1 MARPPIPKPGTKSS
15 FAGEICPAINDE
27 PTTAQ
32 ARSKFQCLTPDS
44 GRDALSRAGWLPR
57 VSTIAVCLS
66 LLLRRSRTLLGGGAL
81 LGLLLS
87 CSLGGGALLGL
98 LLSCSLGGGALLG
111 LLLLRCLW
119 AAARCCIAC
128 SAALWF

>member
-1 MARPPIPKPGTKSS
+1 M
-15 FAGEICPAINDE
+15 
-27 PTTAQ
+27 
-32 ARSKFQCLTPDS
+32 
-44 GRDALSRAGWLPR
+44 
-57 VSTIAVCLS
+57 CLS
-66 LLLRRSRTLLGGGAL
+66 LLLRRSRTL
-81 LGLLLS
+81 
-87 CSLGGGALLGL
+87 LGGGALLGL

>member
-57 VSTIAVCLS
+57 VSTIAMCLS
-66 LLLRRSRTLLGGGAL
+66 LLLRRSRTLLGGSAP
-81 LGLLLS
+81 LGLLLGGG
-87 CSLGGGALLGL
+87 LGGSSVIRHG
-98 LLSCSLGGGALLG
+98 
-111 LLLLRCLW
+111 
-119 AAARCCIAC
+119 
-128 SAALWF
+128 

>member
-32 ARSKFQCLTPDS
+32 AGRKFQCLTPDS

-57 VSTIAVCLS
+57 VSTIAMCLS
-66 LLLRRSRTLLGGGAL
+66 LLLRRSRTLLG
-81 LGLLLS
+81 
-87 CSLGGGALLGL
+87 
-98 LLSCSLGGGALLG
+98 
-111 LLLLRCLW
+111 LLLLRCLGSG
-119 AAARCCIAC
+119 ALLHCLLR
-128 SAALWF
+128 SALVLTLRSLP